1 MRVSTIID
9 GPCTSNIAYLVVSIL
24 KTVDVYVFLVV
35 VLFFFFFQAEDGIR
49 DLIVTGVQTCAL
61 PILMNIATL
70 PALNASGLSTM
81 YSFSCVGLGDTLE
94 RCTKSTM
101 NWIVLSAV
109 GSVSLQVFSFSERT
123 APPLARMSGSSIVCQ
138 GELTN
143 PYWAAVPSAFLM
155 VSRWATSST

>member
-1 MRVSTIID
+1 MTRLTAPLGTIA
-9 GPCTSNIAYLVVSIL
+9 TSHWKL
-24 KTVDVYVFLVV
+24 
-35 VLFFFFFQAEDGIR
+35 
-49 DLIVTGVQTCAL
+49 LISRIETMAQL
-61 PILMNIATL
+61 PVMNIATL

-138 GELTN
+138 GELTK

-155 VSRWATSST
+155 VSRWATWSTQFQSQL